1 MLTPTLLLSTYDL
14 KSNKVSTIP
23 LILYLDTYETPQTGY
38 SVYVLPQQTTTGG
51 VIQESYMA
59 APTQYSSPMMIRT
72 ATNPGE
78 GQVHIE
84 PNDQEMVYHEQ
95 PQEYTH
101 EYTHYSNLHN
111 IQSANDRDQNSQSP
125 HQIQMQ
131 YIEQPI
137 ATSTANMM
145 SHHTPVTSSQDSPQD
160 HSTVPV
166 TSQPSASSPPTQPTA
181 ESPVVKTE
189 TENNSTPPPSG
200 DNEN

>member
-1 MLTPTLLLSTYDL
+1 
-14 KSNKVSTIP
+14 
-23 LILYLDTYETPQTGY
+23 
-38 SVYVLPQQTTTGG
+38 
-51 VIQESYMA
+51 MA
-59 APTQYSSPMMIRT
+59 APTQYSASPMMIRT
-72 ATNPGE
+72 ATNQGE
-78 GQVHIE
+78 GQVHID
-84 PNDQEMVYHEQ
+84 PNDQEMVYQEH

-166 TSQPSASSPPTQPTA
+166 TSQASSPPTQPTA
-181 ESPVVKTE
+181 GSPVVKTE

>member
-1 MLTPTLLLSTYDL
+1 
-14 KSNKVSTIP
+14 
-23 LILYLDTYETPQTGY
+23 
-38 SVYVLPQQTTTGG
+38 
-51 VIQESYMA
+51 MA
-59 APTQYSSPMMIRT
+59 APTQYTASPMMIRT
-72 ATNPGE
+72 ATNHGE
-78 GQVHIE
+78 GQVHIDS
-84 PNDQEMVYHEQ
+84 NDQEMVYQEQ
-95 PQEYTH
+95 PHEYTH

-145 SHHTPVTSSQDSPQD
+145 SHHTPVTSSHDSPQD

-166 TSQPSASSPPTQPTA
+166 TSQPSAPSPSTQPTA
-181 ESPVVKTE
+181 GSPVVKTE